1 MTEQELEAL
10 QKDPE
15 GTHECPKCK
24 KPVSN
29 ERPLFMVESGL
40 KPTMKCL
47 ACTPKGFLPKAVL
60 DFEGNEG
67 DGMTLIVCLDEK
79 NFKAAKSANISIDED
94 VELPSEE
101 EEESTNIKVEK
112 L

>member
-24 KPVSN
+24 KPVPN
-29 ERPLFMVESGL
+29 ERPLFMAESGM
-40 KPTMKCL
+40 KPTMRCL

-60 DFEGNEG
+60 DFEGSEG

-79 NFKAAKSANISIDED
+79 NFKAAKSANIPIDED
-94 VELPSEE
+94 ADLSSEE
-101 EEESTNIKVEK
+101 EEPTEIKVEK